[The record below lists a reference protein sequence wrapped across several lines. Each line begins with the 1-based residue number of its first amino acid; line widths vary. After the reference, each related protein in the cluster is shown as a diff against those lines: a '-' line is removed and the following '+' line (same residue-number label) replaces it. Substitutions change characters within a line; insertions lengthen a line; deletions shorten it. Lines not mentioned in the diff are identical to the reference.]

1 MNQYTVVLTL
11 LIDAEDE
18 DSAIEQFNDSI
29 ERRAFSK
36 DSIDIVKIDYDDD
49 VALGYS
55 IVRSNREVSGV
66 FMVDGKVK
74 DVDYFKEGEEIEW
87 RANK

>member
-1 MNQYTVVLTL
+1 MSKYTVVLTL
-11 LIDAEDE
+11 LIDAENE
-18 DSAIEQFNDSI
+18 DSAIEQFNDCI
-29 ERRAFSK
+29 EHRAFDK

-74 DVDYFKEGEEIEW
+74 DVDYFKEGEEID
-87 RANK
+87 

>member
-1 MNQYTVVLTL
+1 MSKYTVVLTL
-11 LIDAEDE
+11 LIDAENE
-18 DSAIEQFNDSI
+18 DSPIEQFNDCI
-29 ERRAFSK
+29 EHRAFDK

-66 FMVDGKVK
+66 FMVDGKIK
-74 DVDYFKEGEEIEW
+74 DVDYFKEGEEID
-87 RANK
+87 

>member
-1 MNQYTVVLTL
+1 MNKYTVVLTL

-74 DVDYFKEGEEIEW
+74 DVDYFKEGEEIE
-87 RANK
+87 

>member
-1 MNQYTVVLTL
+1 MNKYTVVLTL

-18 DSAIEQFNDSI
+18 DSAIEQFNDCI
-29 ERRAFSK
+29 KHRAFDK

-74 DVDYFKEGEEIEW
+74 DVDYFKEGEEIE
-87 RANK
+87 

>member
-1 MNQYTVVLTL
+1 MNKYTVVLTL

-66 FMVDGKVK
+66 FMVDGKIK
-74 DVDYFKEGEEIEW
+74 DVDYFKEGEEID
-87 RANK
+87 

>member
-1 MNQYTVVLTL
+1 MDKYTVELTL
-11 LIDAEDE
+11 MIDAENE
-18 DSAIEQFNDSI
+18 DSAIEQFNDCI

-66 FMVDGKVK
+66 FMVDGKIK
-74 DVDYFKEGEEIEW
+74 DVDYFKEGEEID
-87 RANK
+87 

>member
-1 MNQYTVVLTL
+1 MNKYTVELTL

-18 DSAIEQFNDSI
+18 DSAIKQIEDSI
-29 ERRAFSK
+29 EHLAFSK

-66 FMVDGKVK
+66 FMVDGKIK
-74 DVDYFKEGEEIEW
+74 DVDYFKEGEEID
-87 RANK
+87 

>member
-1 MNQYTVVLTL
+1 MDKYTVELTL
-11 LIDAEDE
+11 MIDAENE
-18 DSAIEQFNDSI
+18 DSAIEQFNDCI
-29 ERRAFSK
+29 EHRAFPK

-55 IVRSNREVSGV
+55 IVKSNKEVSGV

-74 DVDYFKEGEEIEW
+74 DVDYFKEGEEIE
-87 RANK
+87 

>member
-66 FMVDGKVK
+66 FMVDGKIK
-74 DVDYFKEGEEIEW
+74 DVDYFKEGEEID
-87 RANK
+87 